1 MKKIYKAQVPII
13 SGWKEISM
21 PIGSKIVHVGVQDD
35 SHITFWFECDPEKQ
49 NELRAFSIW
58 ATGQQI
64 PKTHSYVG
72 TVMVP
77 HYVLHLYEVIE
88 QKRQIYP

>member
-13 SGWKEISM
+13 SGWKEVLM

-35 SHITFWFECDPEKQ
+35 SHI
-49 NELRAFSIW
+49 
-58 ATGQQI
+58 
-64 PKTHSYVG
+64 YVG

-77 HYVLHLYEVIE
+77 HYVLHLCEVTRTKNINLR
-88 QKRQIYP
+88 K